1 MFILES
7 PFHIT
12 CKITAGCF
20 LLHAVARALSV
31 PWQSLMLCCKKMPKD
46 NEDVPA
52 GPIKVRVIFE
62 MPSNMRDWPGSSTL
76 AKLVKNETQDKT
88 SMSEMCNSERYS
100 YHDRAYMNDYQ
111 PNDELNVY
119 IYEKDDGGIEQG
131 HVEKIPIPVEKFQEA
146 LTPELM
152 GADAK
157 KHDVMVVCSVKIRY
171 SACEFMREIS
181 ATAQL
186 IDKGA
191 ELYVPD
197 SPLLEM

>member
-1 MFILES
+1 
-7 PFHIT
+7 
-12 CKITAGCF
+12 
-20 LLHAVARALSV
+20 
-31 PWQSLMLCCKKMPKD
+31 MPKD
-46 NEDVPA
+46 DEDVPA

-62 MPSNMRDWPGSSTL
+62 MPWDARDWPGDFML
-76 AKLVKNETQDKT
+76 ALLVKNETQDKT
-88 SMSEMCNSERYS
+88 SMSEMCKSERYS

-119 IYEKDDGGIEQG
+119 IYKKDNGGIEQG
-131 HVEKIPIPVEKFQEA
+131 DVEKIPIPVEKFQEA

-157 KHDVMVVCSVKIRY
+157 KHDVMVVCSVKIRF
-171 SACEFMREIS
+171 SAYEWMNQIN